1 MIVKYN
7 MKKHVGSKLLC
18 PRFAHQ
24 VQIAADVRW
33 RGRREGDKKGKGGM

>member
-1 MIVKYN
+1 MIVKCN
-7 MKKHVGSKLLC
+7 EKKHVGSKLLC

-33 RGRREGDKKGKGGM
+33 RGRKEGDKKGKGM